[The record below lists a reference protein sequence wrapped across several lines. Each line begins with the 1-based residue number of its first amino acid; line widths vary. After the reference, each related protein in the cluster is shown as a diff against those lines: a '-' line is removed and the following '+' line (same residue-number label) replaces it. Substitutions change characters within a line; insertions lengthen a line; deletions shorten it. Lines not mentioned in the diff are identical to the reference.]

1 MTEVDAIQLKTDNPQ
16 QPKGKKA
23 RGRDMYRWGMDLDE
37 ELIIPLTIKEQHISN
52 NGKDTK
58 HSRQNEVSRRERL
71 GNPRRK

>member
-1 MTEVDAIQLKTDNPQ
+1 
-16 QPKGKKA
+16 
-23 RGRDMYRWGMDLDE
+23 MYRWGMDLDE